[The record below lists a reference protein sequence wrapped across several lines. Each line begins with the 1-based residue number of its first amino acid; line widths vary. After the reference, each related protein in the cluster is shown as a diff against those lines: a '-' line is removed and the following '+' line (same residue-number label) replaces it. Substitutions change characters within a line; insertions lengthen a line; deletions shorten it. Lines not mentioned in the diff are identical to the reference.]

1 MSYNVLCRRYVLSY
15 NENRFEHFC
24 SRTNFVEQNVRC
36 PSSHVHRVFFPL
48 RVMHLRLLHF
58 FAALFFHSKQWSA
71 ITQTLSKSLTNYQLR
86 KYLASKVTLK
96 FIQANLIRDFNALEI
111 IALFWKKRNKC
122 KRESLNVITFESY
135 LPFDN
140 NKLKYLTMIIMSELR
155 HPSL

>member
-1 MSYNVLCRRYVLSY
+1 MKIVSNIFAVELILSNKTFDALHLTYIGFFSLSVLCSCV
-15 NENRFEHFC
+15 C
-24 SRTNFVEQNVRC
+24 CT
-36 PSSHVHRVFFPL
+36 
-48 RVMHLRLLHF
+48 F

-86 KYLASKVTLK
+86 KSLASKVTLK